1 MFARMGRMSN
11 SEERSS
17 PVRLRDLAP
26 IVAPTL
32 AVVIPARNEAG
43 TILGCLERV
52 LGGPCQPDEVLVVDG
67 ASTDDTREVVLAFA
81 TGEPRVR
88 LLDNPA
94 RTIPSA
100 MNIGWRASSCD
111 LIVRVD
117 AHAQIAPDYIE
128 LARRHLMSG
137 EWHGVGG
144 RKVPVAATPFGRAV
158 AAAMSS
164 RWGVGNSRYHYA
176 SGMEEAEH
184 VPFGAYRRS
193 VIEALG
199 GWDETFLA
207 NEDFEFDYRLRGAG
221 GRILFDS
228 AMSSTW
234 ACSNSVGDLA
244 YQYHRY
250 GKGKALVARMHPAS
264 LHLRH
269 LAPPIGVMVLVVA
282 TAVAVVLQSRLAA
295 TGVAVYLAA
304 MGSTALVGQARSL
317 PLGERVRFPI
327 AVFLMHNAWGVGFIR
342 GFVDQLL
349 GRQVTDSFKV
359 RQFSFDAVGNEQD
372 QKHS

>member
-1 MFARMGRMSN
+1 
-11 SEERSS
+11 
-17 PVRLRDLAP
+17 
-26 IVAPTL
+26 
-32 AVVIPARNEAG
+32 
-43 TILGCLERV
+43 
-52 LGGPCQPDEVLVVDG
+52 
-67 ASTDDTREVVLAFA
+67 
-81 TGEPRVR
+81 
-88 LLDNPA
+88 
-94 RTIPSA
+94 

-128 LARRHLMSG
+128 LARKHLMSG

-144 RKVPVAATPFGRAV
+144 RKVPVAASPFGRAV

-250 GKGKALVARMHPAS
+250 GKGKAVVARMHPAS

-269 LAPPIGVMVLVVA
+269 LAPPIAVMVLVVA
-282 TAVAVVLQSRLAA
+282 HRRCIGPAVSGWRRRVSPSTSQRWDRRHWLARL
-295 TGVAVYLAA
+295 GPC
-304 MGSTALVGQARSL
+304 RSASEFAFRL
-317 PLGERVRFPI
+317 